1 MEDFIT
7 VINTLGGGLS
17 AAVIVALGWT
27 VRQKDARIDVL
38 TDKIITMAAD
48 TQRVLGDLAHK
59 IDAATRGK
67 P

>member
-1 MEDFIT
+1 MEDFLTI
-7 VINTLGGGLS
+7 INALGGGLS

-27 VRQKDARIDVL
+27 VRQKDARIDAL
-38 TDKIITMAAD
+38 TDKIILMAAD

-59 IDAATRGK
+59 IDAATKGK